1 MRKVVIG
8 DVHGCLEEL
17 ITLIA
22 KLNLNETD
30 EVVFVGDLLNKGPDS
45 FGVWRY
51 VQERNIFSMVQR
63 IYPFV
68 GGITKTN
75 TTDMPQMSRMFTNAV
90 NLQQIQEHF
99 TDDDHKFF

>member
-51 VQERNIFSMVQR
+51 VQERNNFNGAKVVFCWGNHEDKHYR
-63 IYPFV
+63 YA
-68 GGITKTN
+68 TN
-75 TTDMPQMSRMFTNAV
+75 PQNFTNQNEIV
-90 NLQQIQEHF
+90 VE
-99 TDDDHKFF
+99 